1 MFGTPFAGQGVGGSL
16 SNLASGFADPKVAL
30 SLGAVGA
37 DSAYQQM
44 QEDMEAGVTAAN
56 EKIKQDRLQS
66 YLDNPEPV
74 IYSANGGLTQ
84 YALGGLTEKLKETFR
99 EKTSEEKAI
108 ANQERFDANKRES
121 LARYN
126 KSVAERDARANYR
139 QGEYDKRADFVKSK
153 VEANNYVKKLAEEYM
168 DGTKTFGQFMEKYG
182 TVPEIKENFI
192 KDNYPEVYER
202 QTLKGALKEFGNTL
216 SPVPMDKKM
225 SGGPTQYLMGGL
237 VNSVTDEEDRDE
249 YVPTGNTFLGIDMG
263 ALMAN
268 DINALAANNA
278 IDPTATYGETSNR
291 DTLEDDQVNL
301 NIAQRKTYPVNP
313 QFRAGFQPETM
324 YFDPATINPSYS
336 KLTNQSPGAS
346 FGPADTAA
354 LDPDL
359 LATAQYASKGGYNP
373 NNPMVNPRLGGQV
386 IDPYTAYTGVEPPK
400 VLEAEPMANGGET
413 ELPNAG
419 LKALQKASPETVK
432 SMGYAEGGMPDNSL
446 IEDAKA
452 FILGETDDESI
463 VEEFINSYGAEA
475 FMALRDTV
483 LKSITNPDAQTEGLI
498 AGVGNGGMDDD
509 LLGSIGGK
517 EAIAVSQEEFIVPA
531 DVVSMLGD
539 GSSDAGAKELYAMMD
554 RVRQEKTGSTMQAP
568 KLPNGMMPV

>member
-56 EKIKQDRLQS
+56 EKRKQDRLQA

-84 YALGGLTEKLKETFR
+84 YALGGL
-99 EKTSEEKAI
+99 
-108 ANQERFDANKRES
+108 
-121 LARYN
+121 
-126 KSVAERDARANYR
+126 
-139 QGEYDKRADFVKSK
+139 
-153 VEANNYVKKLAEEYM
+153 
-168 DGTKTFGQFMEKYG
+168 
-182 TVPEIKENFI
+182 
-192 KDNYPEVYER
+192 
-202 QTLKGALKEFGNTL
+202 
-216 SPVPMDKKM
+216 
-225 SGGPTQYLMGGL
+225 
-237 VNSVTDEEDRDE
+237 VNSVIAEEDRDK
-249 YVPTGNTFLGIDMG
+249 YVPTGNTFLGMDLG
-263 ALMAN
+263 
-268 DINALAANNA
+268 ALAAASLNA
-278 IDPTATYGETSNR
+278 EAANDSIDPTATYGETSNR